1 MKVKIKRQGKRRS
14 VEVYRYEQGNGKHV
28 VYLVEGDLLVT
39 KGLFTSKI
47 KATKEAKRVAALY
60 GCVFAN

>member
-1 MKVKIKRQGKRRS
+1 MKVETRK
-14 VEVYRYEQGNGKHV
+14 QGNGRHV
-28 VYLVEGDLLVT
+28 VYLAEGDLLVT
-39 KGLFTSKI
+39 KGLFTSKA

>member
-1 MKVKIKRQGKRRS
+1 MKVETRK
-14 VEVYRYEQGNGKHV
+14 QGNGRHV

-47 KATKEAKRVAALY
+47 KATKEAKRVADLY
-60 GCVFAN
+60 GCNRVLSISKTSQIWS